1 MKGYLHARDVH
12 FRELARERIVIGD
25 LFTYAV
31 AVVPIKTKK
40 QYYGSVSRA
49 VAAKNIPFPEL
60 ALGCA
65 EYVEVSPGCGLIFVA
80 LWNDNNLYSPSHV
93 YNCTRACLKQASRQS
108 LAQVAFPLLGGNER
122 HKFIG
127 AMEQAV
133 DDAMDE
139 TDERDE
145 HMPEVVF
152 VTDHELLL

>member
-1 MKGYLHARDVH
+1 MKGYVPARDVH
-12 FRELARERIVIGD
+12 FRELARQRIILGD

-31 AVVPIKTKK
+31 AVVTIKTKK
-40 QYYGSVSRA
+40 QYYGAISRA
-49 VAAKNIPFPEL
+49 VAARNIPFPDL

-65 EYVEVSPGCGLIFVA
+65 EYVEVSPGSGFIFVA
-80 LWNDNNLYSPSHV
+80 LWNDDNVYSPSHV
-93 YNCTRACLKQASRQS
+93 YNCTRACLKQASRHA
-108 LAQVAFPLLGGNER
+108 LPQVAFPLLGGNER

-139 TDERDE
+139 TDECDE

-152 VTDHELLL
+152 VTDHELL